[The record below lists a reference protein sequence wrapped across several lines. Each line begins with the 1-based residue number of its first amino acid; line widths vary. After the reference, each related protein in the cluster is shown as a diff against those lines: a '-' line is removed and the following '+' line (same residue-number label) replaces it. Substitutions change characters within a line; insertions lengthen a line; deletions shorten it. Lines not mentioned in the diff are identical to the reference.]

1 MYKPAYECPKCKI
14 DPSSHSLKKLGEKF
28 NVEYYYTCPAEATL
42 YYDEEG
48 IYNHYNGVLNDIPE
62 ENKWVWVFDSSNF
75 GLKHLMYIN
84 IGITLSTLLSTKYS
98 HNLQKIIIIN
108 PNMYVSITY
117 NIVKFFLSDYIKSII
132 EFDNEVKDAK
142 YILSRV

>member
-1 MYKPAYECPKCKI
+1 MYKQPYECPKCSV
-14 DPSSHSLKKLGEKF
+14 DPSSHSLKKLGEKY
-28 NVEYYYTCPAEATL
+28 NVEYYYTCPAQASL

-48 IYNHYNGVLNDIPE
+48 IYNHYNGVLNDISD
-62 ENKWVWVFDSSNF
+62 ENKWVWIFDSHDF

-84 IGITLSTLLSTKYS
+84 IGITLSTLISTKYS

-108 PNMYVSITY
+108 PNIYTSTTY
-117 NIVKFFLSDYIKSII
+117 NILSYFLSDYVKSII
-132 EFDNEVKDAK
+132 EFDYEVKDAK